1 MKAQF
6 ITNEKGVKTAVVL
19 PVKDYE
25 KLLAIEEEYND
36 IKAFDQA
43 MLRIK
48 EGKEDIVSFNDVLKS
63 LKD

>member
-6 ITNEKGVKTAVVL
+6 ITNEKGVKTAVIL

-36 IKAFDQA
+36 IKTFDKA
-43 MLRIK
+43 ILRIK
-48 EGKEDIVSFNDVLKS
+48 EGKEDLVSFDDVLKS